1 MNKQVIGVS
10 FSIIFLSLIDQVNDY
25 QIMWEEDR
33 DSCLKMTLVK
43 VVEISQKEYVFL
55 FVFLIK

>member
-43 VVEISQKEYVFL
+43 VVEISQQEYVFL
-55 FVFLIK
+55 FVFSY